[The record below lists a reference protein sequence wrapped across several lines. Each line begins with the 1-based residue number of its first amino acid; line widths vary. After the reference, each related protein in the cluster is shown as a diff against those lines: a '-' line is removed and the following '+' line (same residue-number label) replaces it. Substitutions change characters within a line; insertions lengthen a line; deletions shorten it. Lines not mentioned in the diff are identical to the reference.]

1 MTEMEQI
8 LTAKNTEIQHLKE
21 DQLGHVLVE
30 ENFLENIEATFSKF
44 QGNLTVLKPS
54 DIFNSGF
61 LRRLNNLGISE
72 IQDLPDFKN
81 LIELTSPEH

>member
-1 MTEMEQI
+1 MTKKSLIFDQFQYLSKLKNLPLKINSKYSDKFKLMSKRMTEMEQI

-44 QGNLTVLKPS
+44 QGK
-54 DIFNSGF
+54 
-61 LRRLNNLGISE
+61 
-72 IQDLPDFKN
+72 
-81 LIELTSPEH
+81 

>member
-1 MTEMEQI
+1 MTKKRLIFDKFQYLTKFKNWPLKINSKYSDKFKLMSKRMTEMEQI

-44 QGNLTVLKPS
+44 QG
-54 DIFNSGF
+54 
-61 LRRLNNLGISE
+61 
-72 IQDLPDFKN
+72 
-81 LIELTSPEH
+81 

>member
-1 MTEMEQI
+1 MF
-8 LTAKNTEIQHLKE
+8 KNGTLR
-21 DQLGHVLVE
+21 LVGY
-30 ENFLENIEATFSKF
+30 FARVRLV
-44 QGNLTVLKPS
+44 GLTVFKPS
-54 DIFNSGF
+54 AIFNSGF